1 MIYQPWQNWG
11 FMGLATYKRL
21 VGDAA
26 DSPVVEDEGSENQFS
41 GGVLVFY
48 KF

>member
-1 MIYQPWQNWG
+1 
-11 FMGLATYKRL
+11 MGLATYKRL

-26 DSPVVEDEGSENQFS
+26 DSPVVEDEGSENQLT